1 LLGADTF
8 AVEAIPGEN
17 AGEGNPCHVHMQPRN
32 GIWFLENLEFTQLL
46 ADGVSEFMFSWA
58 PLKAVGATGSPG
70 NPIAIY

>member
-1 LLGADTF
+1 
-8 AVEAIPGEN
+8 
-17 AGEGNPCHVHMQPRN
+17 MQPRN

-70 NPIAIY
+70 NPVAIY